1 MTFGQ
6 ELVVLHTRPS
16 MFEGFQCMLH
26 ITSETFHIGSLKVKL
41 IMACHDVPQ
50 ITTIVIATM
59 SLHSKIQQTSKHGYE
74 GTGSPQQIVDIFQG
88 LKTIIQVVVYFAII
102 SNSTKKWQGC
112 RILVN

>member
-59 SLHSKIQQTSKHGYE
+59 SLHSKIQQTSNMVMKVKAH
-74 GTGSPQQIVDIFQG
+74 
-88 LKTIIQVVVYFAII
+88 L
-102 SNSTKKWQGC
+102 NRLSTSSKVSKQ
-112 RILVN
+112 LSKL